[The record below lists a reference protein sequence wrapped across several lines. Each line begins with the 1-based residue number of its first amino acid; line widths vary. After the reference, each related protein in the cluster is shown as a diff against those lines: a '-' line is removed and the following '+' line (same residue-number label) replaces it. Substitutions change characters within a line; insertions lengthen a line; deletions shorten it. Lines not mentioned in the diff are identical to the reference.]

1 MSRARVAVLKVT
13 TGQLSVTRAASE
25 YGYSRRHLHRLLA
38 RYADGGLDAVDPR
51 SRRPRSNPTAT
62 SDTVRERIIELR
74 LQLTKDG
81 FDAGPVTIAWH
92 LEQDGHQP
100 PSTST
105 IRRILHAAGLV
116 VPEPRKR
123 PRSSYL
129 RFAAAQPNETWQ
141 SDFTHWRLAD
151 GTDVEILNWLDD
163 HSRLLL
169 GATAH
174 TPVTGDIVTQQ
185 FLATAEEHG
194 LPASTLTDNGRVYTA
209 RFGGGKNAFE
219 YLIAALGITQKNG
232 HPHHPQTQ
240 GKIERFH
247 QTLKR
252 WLAEQPP
259 AATLPELQTQL
270 DRFRH
275 LYNHQR
281 PHRELDRRT
290 PATAYTSLPK
300 AAPPGH
306 GQPSHYRLRYDV
318 LDPLGKMSFRR
329 AGRMH
334 HLGIGSTHAGK
345 RVLAIADDTTVTV
358 TELQTGEVLST
369 NTIDPTKTY
378 WRNTQKA
385 PGRWPEAPGRD
396 T

>member
-13 TGQLSVTRAASE
+13 TGQLSVRQAAAE
-25 YGYSRRHLHRLLA
+25 YGYSRRQLHRLLT
-38 RYADGGLDAVDPR
+38 RYREGGLAAVEPR
-51 SRRPRSNPTAT
+51 SRRPLSNPAVTPET
-62 SDTVRERIIELR
+62 IRERIIELR

-81 FDAGPVTIAWH
+81 LDAGPVTIAWH
-92 LEQDGHQP
+92 LEQDGHRP

-123 PRSSYL
+123 PRSSYH
-129 RFAAAQPNETWQ
+129 RFVAAQPNECWQ

-151 GTDVEILNWLDD
+151 DTDVEILNWLDD
-163 HSRLLL
+163 HSRYLL
-169 GATAH
+169 GCTAH
-174 TPVTGDIVTQQ
+174 TPVTGDIVTQR
-185 FLATAEEHG
+185 FLAVADEYG

-209 RFGGGKNAFE
+209 RFGGGRNAFE
-219 YLIAALGITQKNG
+219 YLIAVLGITQKNG
-232 HPHHPQTQ
+232 HPGHPQTQ

-252 WLAEQPP
+252 WLAKQPP
-259 AATLPELQTQL
+259 ATTLQQLQRQL
-270 DRFRH
+270 DTFRDI
-275 LYNHQR
+275 YNQQR
-281 PHRELDRRT
+281 PHRELARRT
-290 PATAYTSLPK
+290 PATAYGALPK

-306 GQPSHYRLRYDV
+306 GQPGHYRLRYDV
-318 LDPLGKMSFRR
+318 LDTLGKMSLRR

-334 HLGIGSTHAGK
+334 HLGIGAAHAGK

-358 TELQTGEVLST
+358 IELQTGEVLST
-369 NTIDPTKTY
+369 NIIDPTKTY

-385 PGRWPEAPGRD
+385 PGRWPEAP
-396 T
+396 